1 MQRCGKGDNAVLRGG
16 GGIVYEYNGIVIET
30 VTLVPSTSPLHIIV

>member
-1 MQRCGKGDNAVLRGG
+1 MQRCGKGDNAVLRG

-30 VTLVPSTSPLHIIV
+30 VTLVPSTSPLHTIV